1 MPPVVYHARALPLPR
16 APGTLTLPKRDYYQL
31 GVTSSGNQKV
41 LPVMRILVIAV
52 LALAALFPAGAADAK
67 VVITIDKS
75 TQRMTVSVDG
85 ATRWTW
91 PVSTGRRGHAT
102 PAGSFQAFRLE
113 EDHYSKEW
121 DDAPMPHSIFFTKRG
136 HAIHGSFETRR
147 LGSPASAG
155 CVRLHPDNAKQLFAL
170 VKQQGVLNT
179 AVVIAGEE
187 PRVSAPAVARPNPNA
202 PAPKAAPARSQPR
215 TARSL
220 PQYDDDVYDPRTV
233 PPGYRQ
239 PAYRQPGYPQGY
251 PPPPTG
257 YYYAPQPAPRGY
269 YDYR

>member
-1 MPPVVYHARALPLPR
+1 
-16 APGTLTLPKRDYYQL
+16 
-31 GVTSSGNQKV
+31 
-41 LPVMRILVIAV
+41 MRILVMRNLAIAV
-52 LALAALFPAGAADAK
+52 LALAALFQAGAADAK
-67 VVITIDKS
+67 VLITIDKS

-102 PAGSFQAFRLE
+102 PAGSFQAFRME
-113 EDHYSKEW
+113 EDHYSREW

-136 HAIHGSFETRR
+136 HAIHGSFDTRR

-187 PRVSAPAVARPNPNA
+187 PRVSAPAVARQNPNA
-202 PAPKAAPARSQPR
+202 PAPQSRTGSVATAHGAQLAAID
-215 TARSL
+215 
-220 PQYDDDVYDPRTV
+220 DDDVYDPRTV

-239 PAYRQPGYPQGY
+239 PAYRQPGYPRRY
-251 PPPPTG
+251 PPPPPG

-269 YDYR
+269 YYYYR